1 MEERLSISAT
11 SASCS
16 RDKWS
21 QYFPRV
27 PAPVEAGD
35 VDGVTDDV
43 KGESKLLV
51 LLGEEKGSGSLR
63 PG

>member
-1 MEERLSISAT
+1 MSLHEDL
-11 SASCS
+11 
-16 RDKWS
+16 
-21 QYFPRV
+21 FMPLPLPPPPPRPL
-27 PAPVEAGD
+27 PAPAEAGD

>member
-1 MEERLSISAT
+1 MSLHEDL
-11 SASCS
+11 
-16 RDKWS
+16 
-21 QYFPRV
+21 FMPLPLPPPPPRPL

-51 LLGEEKGSGSLR
+51 LLGEEKGSGILR

>member
-1 MEERLSISAT
+1 MPLPLPPPP
-11 SASCS
+11 
-16 RDKWS
+16 
-21 QYFPRV
+21 PRPL